1 MYAFAFVSKVFHKF
15 CSFIWLCGEL
25 KGTAGINGVCV
36 DIYLKSNQCEANVE
50 GMLDLWQIAVSDHWT
65 KDEGEMCATI
75 VINFKTLIPRNHIFN
90 LTLFYWL
97 NELGWP
103 FPKDI
108 HTFCDRILSRCM

>member
-15 CSFIWLCGEL
+15 CSFIWLCGGL

-36 DIYLKSNQCEANVE
+36 DIYLKLNQCEANVE
-50 GMLDLWQIAVSDHWT
+50 GMLDLWHSACMHYGVADKIAVSDHWT

-103 FPKDI
+103 FP
-108 HTFCDRILSRCM
+108 